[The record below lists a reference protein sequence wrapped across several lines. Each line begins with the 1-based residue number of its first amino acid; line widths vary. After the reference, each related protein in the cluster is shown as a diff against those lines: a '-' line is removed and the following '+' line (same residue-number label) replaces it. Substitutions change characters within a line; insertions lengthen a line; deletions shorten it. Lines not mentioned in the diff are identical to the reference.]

1 LDPLLTDE
9 EPKLY
14 KLSFKIYRDL
24 ARLAFLCK
32 DKSEEAV
39 NEDIS
44 KEMYCEFLNQL
55 GIKKR

>member
-1 LDPLLTDE
+1 MELLLNED

-14 KLSFKIYRDL
+14 KLNFKIYRDL

-39 NEDIS
+39 NEDIA
-44 KEMYCEFLNQL
+44 KEMYCEFLDQL